1 MGKLYN
7 KYKSSTEKK
16 DWYAEMT
23 NKVIE
28 KLEAYES
35 NLEKDPGWDKPWFT
49 ANEMP
54 FNPETGTRYKGIN
67 AISLLTAGFEDPRF
81 LTYKNVQDMAER
93 ENKPIHVKKGAQG
106 FPVFKAVQISVSE
119 KNGSDVE
126 VQGDDGQSKTFWRY
140 AYAGTVFN
148 ASQIDGIEPYHSRKE
163 QPDFKPVQEAETLVK
178 AMCELDGLSIKHST
192 MGRAYYQPS
201 AHLVHMPEKE
211 MFKSDE
217 RYYDTLLHELGHS
230 TGKALGRDLTGGK
243 GSAAY
248 AKEELVA
255 ELSSVF
261 TSAQIG
267 IPHNPGSH
275 EQHASYIK
283 SWLGALKDDK
293 KFIFSASTKAAKATE
308 YQLEKLETYKL
319 NHGLNKEATATFDD
333 LKKKMTQSKSDGLA
347 ISM

>member
-16 DWYAEMT
+16 DWYEVMT

-35 NLEKDPGWDKPWFT
+35 NLEKDPGWEKPWFT
-49 ANEMP
+49 SNEMP
-54 FNPETGTRYKGIN
+54 YNPETGTRYKGIN
-67 AISLLTAGFEDPRF
+67 AISLMTAGFEDPRF
-81 LTYKNVQDMAER
+81 LTYKNVQELAEKEGR
-93 ENKPIHVKKGAQG
+93 DIHVKKGAQG
-106 FPVFKAVQISVSE
+106 FPVFKAVQISVQE
-119 KNGSDVE
+119 KNGEDVE
-126 VQGDDGQSKTFWRY
+126 VPSEDGKSKTFWRY

-148 ASQIDGIEPYHSRKE
+148 ASQIEGIEPYHSRKDS
-163 QPDFKPVQEAETLVK
+163 PDFKPVEEAELLVK
-178 AMCELDGLSIKHST
+178 AMCELDGLKIDHST
-192 MGRAYYQPS
+192 QGRAYYRPS
-201 AHLVHMPEKE
+201 THSVHMPNKD

-243 GSAAY
+243 GSASY

-267 IPHNPGSH
+267 IEHNAHSH

-283 SWLGALKDDK
+283 SWLGALRDDK

-319 NHGLNKEATATFDD
+319 NHGLNKEVNQAYDD
-333 LKKKMTQSKSDGLA
+333 LKKKIAPSKSDGLT
-347 ISM
+347 ITM